1 VDYTTAAAA
10 QETQLI
16 DRQNAL
22 SVQESRLAN
31 AVSLIADLG
40 GGWMPI
46 NAYPARESF
55 PCHSTSC
62 RMGYA

>member
-1 VDYTTAAAA
+1 MVDYTTAAAA

-22 SVQESRLAN
+22 SVQQSRLAN

-40 GGWMPI
+40 GGWSDSPLHD
-46 NAYPARESF
+46 P
-55 PCHSTSC
+55 
-62 RMGYA
+62 